1 MACWKSLFL
10 HRLHQWF
17 QASSVELKLFN
28 LWCNFHNHVRFRL
41 LHHTSKTSQL
51 LLRATQWGF
60 NIHTCVHLINTF
72 LSPTVC
78 RAPYGL
84 MTFPPQQIQTSL
96 RKIAPKPDAL
106 DTSRSQT
113 RSSSRPPD
121 FIETVKQLYDRG
133 GIEDSQEPPAEGG
146 SLFKVE
152 KISHWRMETSKYI
165 QFNVGLKP

>member
-17 QASSVELKLFN
+17 QAGSIELKLFN
-28 LWCNFHNHVRFRL
+28 LWCNLHNHVRFRL
-41 LHHTSKTSQL
+41 LHHTPKTSQL

-60 NIHTCVHLINTF
+60 NIHTCPPNQYFRFPYGL
-72 LSPTVC
+72 P
-78 RAPYGL
+78 PYGL

-96 RKIAPKPDAL
+96 RNIAPKPDAL

-121 FIETVKQLYDRG
+121 FIETVKLIRKQLYDRG
-133 GIEDSQEPPAEGG
+133 GIEDSQEPPAEGEVY
-146 SLFKVE
+146 SR
-152 KISHWRMETSKYI
+152 WRKSVIEEWKPVSI
-165 QFNVGLKP
+165 FNLM